1 MINKQLNKKKNQS
14 NLLLNSLFK
23 SKNFYG
29 EILNKTDK
37 NIIPFI
43 YGIRSNYAIINLKY
57 TSFFLKRVFKLIE
70 YTLKK
75 KKKILI
81 IGNSEDIKFLMNK
94 NFTKNNSNIIFYN
107 EEWING
113 LITNKMIHQIQKQ
126 PIKDI
131 QLILIIKSSIDQ
143 KYLVQ
148 ELSTLRIPIISL
160 MNTDQDRKNIEYPIV
175 MNTKNIQSIYTIMY
189 WLRKLF

>member
-29 EILNKTDK
+29 EILNKTNK

-75 KKKILI
+75 NKKILI
-81 IGNSEDIKFLMNK
+81 IGNSADIKFLINK

-113 LITNKMIHQIQKQ
+113 FITNKMIHQIQNQSMK
-126 PIKDI
+126 KI
-131 QLILIIKSSIDQ
+131 QLIFIIKSSIDQ

-148 ELSTLRIPIISL
+148 ELSTLRIPIISF

-175 MNTKNIQSIYTIMY
+175 MNTKNIQSMYTMMY
-189 WLRKLF
+189 WLRKFF